1 MINIKNG
8 TRNLSFWAQ
17 LLTNS
22 KKNVWIEITLIESLK
37 SLQWVYQKKP
47 KKTKKALAK
56 LNNYR
61 VRHGTKPF
69 SFFTSFNG
77 NQLFAKIGHS
87 PLPQNGW
94 LSEKHA
100 LHEGKSGVK
109 LTLDRISSC
118 MIYSLGPVKT
128 ISLGALLSYT
138 KSPVIFHFFLSVHI
152 SSPPFTKLNRGS
164 FFFFIFPVLVF
175 IWYMHAG
182 Q

>member
-1 MINIKNG
+1 MNWNYINWKPQEFAVSIP
-8 TRNLSFWAQ
+8 
-17 LLTNS
+17 
-22 KKNVWIEITLIESLK
+22 KKN
-37 SLQWVYQKKP
+37 P
-47 KKTKKALAK
+47 KKQKKALAK

-138 KSPVIFHFFLSVHI
+138 KSPVIFHFFLSIHI